1 MTDSSTPAPAGAD
14 AAAPGEPLLVE
25 VWSDV
30 VCPWCYVGIA
40 NLDAAISQL
49 DRPSDVDV
57 RFRSFQLDPSA
68 KTHSAADHLEGLARK
83 YGTTVEEMRARQDQ
97 LVAVGA
103 AAGIEFRFDQAIS
116 GNTFDA
122 HRLLHLADRHGVQH
136 EVKHGLLK
144 AYFTDGRAI
153 AEPET
158 LREVG
163 TGAGMPA
170 EEVDALLAG
179 DAYADEVRTDIA
191 VARSNGIGGVPFF
204 LVDERLALSGAQPS
218 ELIVKVL
225 RKALDERRPA
235 ITMVGDPAASACG
248 PDGCEI

>member
-1 MTDSSTPAPAGAD
+1 MTDFSTSAPD
-14 AAAPGEPLLVE
+14 PTAAQTEPLLVE

-40 NLDAAISQL
+40 NLDAAIAQL
-49 DRPSDVDV
+49 DRPSDVEV

-68 KTHSAADHLEGLARK
+68 KTHSAADHLKGLARK
-83 YGTTVEEMRARQDQ
+83 YGTTVEEMRARQEQ

-103 AAGIEFRFDQAIS
+103 AAGVEFRFDRAVS

-122 HRLLHLADRHGVQH
+122 HRLLHLAHRQGVQH
-136 EVKHGLLK
+136 AAKHALLR
-144 AYFTDGRAI
+144 AYFTDGKAI
-153 AEPET
+153 AEHAT
-158 LREVG
+158 LQAAAAE
-163 TGAGMPA
+163 AGMPA
-170 EEVDALLAG
+170 DEVEDLLAG

-191 VARSNGIGGVPFF
+191 AARSNGIGGVPFF